1 MVRPKFH
8 FSIYLAILSIAGF
21 LATDMYLPAF
31 DIMHIDMA
39 TTRANV
45 GASLSIFLGGFAI
58 GQILWGSIADR
69 YGKPEALMMGLSIF
83 TIASFMLFY
92 IQDIQYFLAWRL
104 AQALGICSAAVCWQA
119 LVIDRYPEG
128 ETNKIFASI
137 MPLVALSPAL
147 APLFGVA
154 ILKYW
159 GWRYIFVVLAAIGVA
174 LIVYTV
180 PLLGQNKKESNPK
193 PEISYLTFFKSRLF
207 IGNVMIYGFCSAG
220 FFAWLTGAPFF
231 LKNLGYN
238 ESDIGLSFV
247 PQTIAFIVGGYGYR
261 LIAGKVDGLKLIPI
275 LLLIYAV
282 SMLTILY
289 MGLFTTPTL
298 SMLLI
303 PFSTM
308 AFSNGACYPIVV
320 ADALQPFAHQSG
332 KASSLQ
338 NTLQLGISFLASI
351 LVAFFSHHALIATC
365 IVMASTVVFAA
376 WGYYLTISY
385 RKVSSASVLD

>member
-1 MVRPKFH
+1 
-8 FSIYLAILSIAGF
+8 
-21 LATDMYLPAF
+21 
-31 DIMHIDMA
+31 
-39 TTRANV
+39 
-45 GASLSIFLGGFAI
+45 
-58 GQILWGSIADR
+58 
-69 YGKPEALMMGLSIF
+69 
-83 TIASFMLFY
+83 
-92 IQDIQYFLAWRL
+92 
-104 AQALGICSAAVCWQA
+104 
-119 LVIDRYPEG
+119 
-128 ETNKIFASI
+128 
-137 MPLVALSPAL
+137 
-147 APLFGVA
+147 
-154 ILKYW
+154 
-159 GWRYIFVVLAAIGVA
+159 
-174 LIVYTV
+174 
-180 PLLGQNKKESNPK
+180 
-193 PEISYLTFFKSRLF
+193 
-207 IGNVMIYGFCSAG
+207 MIYGFCSAG

-338 NTLQLGISFLASI
+338 NTLQLGN
-351 LVAFFSHHALIATC
+351 
-365 IVMASTVVFAA
+365 
-376 WGYYLTISY
+376 
-385 RKVSSASVLD
+385 